1 MKLGLFVDVLVG
13 ARGGALRGL
22 EIEFT
27 NLETSVR
34 RRRRRRRRNV
44 GKTGKNY

>member
-1 MKLGLFVDVLVG
+1 LFVAVLVG

-34 RRRRRRRRNV
+34 RRRRRRRNV

>member
-1 MKLGLFVDVLVG
+1 LFVNVLVG

-34 RRRRRRRRNV
+34 RRRRRRNV
-44 GKTGKNY
+44 GETGKNY

>member
-1 MKLGLFVDVLVG
+1 LFVDVLVG

-22 EIEFT
+22 EIEFI
-27 NLETSVR
+27 NLETSV
-34 RRRRRRRRNV
+34 RRRRRRNV

>member
-1 MKLGLFVDVLVG
+1 LFVDVLVG

-34 RRRRRRRRNV
+34 RRRRRRNV

>member
-1 MKLGLFVDVLVG
+1 LFVNVLVG

-34 RRRRRRRRNV
+34 RRRRRRRNV
-44 GKTGKNY
+44 GETGKNY

>member
-1 MKLGLFVDVLVG
+1 LFVDVLVG

-34 RRRRRRRRNV
+34 RRRRNV